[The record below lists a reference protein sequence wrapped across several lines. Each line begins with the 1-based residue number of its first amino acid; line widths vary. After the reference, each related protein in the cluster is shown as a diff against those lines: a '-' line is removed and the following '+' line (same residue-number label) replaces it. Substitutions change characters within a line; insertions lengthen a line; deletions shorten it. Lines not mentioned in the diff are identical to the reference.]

1 MQTLIFYCAN
11 KVGFTLDFTKTS
23 GDPTELPSPSLG
35 TSLQEQLIAPNRTES
50 SLGCTY
56 DLRPYCWL
64 YQGRPRPPK
73 ELVFGGVIIVKD
85 GEKEVLFIDIKKIR
99 CKIGKNCSKVIE

>member
-35 TSLQEQLIAPNRTES
+35 TSLQEQLIAPNRTDTAMI
-50 SLGCTY
+50 LGAALVVPMIFVHIAGY
-56 DLRPYCWL
+56 IKV
-64 YQGRPRPPK
+64 GHVPPK
-73 ELVFGGVIIVKD
+73 SWFSVVWL
-85 GEKEVLFIDIKKIR
+85 
-99 CKIGKNCSKVIE
+99 